1 MEGGALKLLL
11 IVAVME
17 MKTDEKDRANVNCC
31 KEVMDEERG
40 GMGEGRHWKKHANIR
55 NNT

>member
-11 IVAVME
+11 IVAVKV
-17 MKTDEKDRANVNCC
+17 KTDEKDPANVNCC
-31 KEVMDEERG
+31 EEVMDEERG
-40 GMGEGRHWKKHANIR
+40 GMEEGRHWKKHANVR